1 VPPKGTGCIKTPKI
15 LLPMQESTKYS
26 ILKTIANNSE
36 LTQRQLAKELGVSL
50 GKANYCLRSLIDKG
64 LVKVENFRK
73 SQHRIQYLYKLT
85 PRGLEEKARVTSRFL
100 KQKLREYEE
109 IKAEIEELRQETGQ

>member
-1 VPPKGTGCIKTPKI
+1 MHLT
-15 LLPMQESTKYS
+15 TKYK
-26 ILKTIANNSE
+26 ILKTIASNPE

-64 LVKVENFRK
+64 LIKAVNFRK
-73 SQHRIQYLYKLT
+73 SKHRIQYLYKLT
-85 PRGLEEKARVTSRFL
+85 PNGLEEKARVTSRFL
-100 KQKLREYEE
+100 KQKLQEYEE